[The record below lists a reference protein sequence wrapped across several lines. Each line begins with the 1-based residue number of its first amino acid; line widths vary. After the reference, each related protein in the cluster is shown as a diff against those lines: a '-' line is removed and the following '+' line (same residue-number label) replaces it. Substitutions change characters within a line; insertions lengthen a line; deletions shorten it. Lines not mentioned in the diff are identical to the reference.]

1 MQIHIKGQKFVSGES
16 RPISPPLR
24 FLPFAFPQQP
34 KEKWTSIDYKPLESQ
49 DLFNSFHYPLQ
60 QAQECQVKKNEL
72 KRVFL
77 ARDFFAYFPKHKE
90 ACSSDITRANG
101 MGEWR
106 KYVGYRGEE
115 KLYRRDRERE

>member
-1 MQIHIKGQKFVSGES
+1 MQIHIRGQKFVSGES

-24 FLPFAFPQQP
+24 SLPFAFPQQP

-49 DLFNSFHYPLQ
+49 DLFNSFQYPLQ

-77 ARDFFAYFPKHKE
+77 ARDPLAYFPMQEE
-90 ACSSDITRANG
+90 ACSSDIIRANG
-101 MGEWR
+101 MGE
-106 KYVGYRGEE
+106 
-115 KLYRRDRERE
+115 